1 MRKVVAFSKVALL
14 TRVSVACVLAASVSA
29 CGTDSVRLAEN
40 PFSNPFASSTATK
53 RVADPASTGSISKA
67 VTGSTGTGLLGSS
80 VTSAPLAA
88 VPAAV
93 KPLASA
99 PASSIRTAAAATVT
113 PRPPASLASPVTT
126 GSLAKG
132 SAAVSSVAGWSASG
146 GTPVTLAHGESVD
159 TLSGRYGVPAA
170 AILGANGLPKGA
182 SITPG
187 TKVIIPVYNASA
199 KAGGQQVAQ
208 ASSFSSDMA
217 RNTPPAPITSAVEG
231 AKEKARLA
239 AEAKAKSETQARV
252 DAAEA
257 RAAAA
262 EARAK
267 ADQQA
272 RLAAEERAGA
282 SAKAKTATDSTSK
295 AQALKAAAE
304 AKTKS
309 DAAARVATD
318 LKAREKLAEAK
329 AKAAE
334 ARTAE
339 AKATEAKTTEAKTR
353 TVEAKPAATKASIA
367 DAAAAKAKLATEAK
381 AKAEEKLKVAAEAKA
396 KAEAKAL
403 ADAKTKQGAKVASV
417 PAPAP
422 AEEPKTTASV
432 AREEPAPKAATA
444 DFRWPARGRVI
455 TGFSG
460 KGGNEGINI
469 AVPEG
474 TPVKA
479 AEGGTVAYS
488 GNELKGYGNLVLI
501 RHDNGYVSAYAH
513 NGDINVKRGEK
524 VTRGQTIA
532 KSGQSG
538 NVSSPQLHFE
548 LRKGSSP
555 VDPMPYLDN

>member
-1 MRKVVAFSKVALL
+1 MRKVVAFSRVALL
-14 TRVSVACVLAASVSA
+14 TRVSIACVLAASVSA
-29 CGTDSVRLAEN
+29 CGSDSVRLTEN
-40 PFSNPFASSTATK
+40 PFSNPFASSTATA
-53 RVADPASTGSISKA
+53 RTADPATTGSISKTTA
-67 VTGSTGTGLLGSS
+67 VTGSTGTGLLGGSA
-80 VTSAPLAA
+80 VTSAPLAP
-88 VPAAV
+88 VAATAA

-99 PASSIRTAAAATVT
+99 T
-113 PRPPASLASPVTT
+113 PRPPATLASPVTT
-126 GSLAKG
+126 GSLAKTTATVG
-132 SAAVSSVAGWSASG
+132 SVAGWSASG

-170 AILGANGLPKGA
+170 AILAANGLPKG
-182 SITPG
+182 SSVTPG
-187 TKVIIPVYNASA
+187 TKIIIPVYNAAS

-282 SAKAKTATDSTSK
+282 SARAKTATDSASK
-295 AQALKAAAE
+295 AQALKAAAD
-304 AKTKS
+304 AKAKS
-309 DAAARVATD
+309 DAAAKVAAD

-329 AKAAE
+329 VKAAE
-334 ARTAE
+334 AKAKPVE
-339 AKATEAKTTEAKTR
+339 AKAVTTD
-353 TVEAKPAATKASIA
+353 AT
-367 DAAAAKAKLATEAK
+367 AAKAKLAAEAK
-381 AKAEEKLKVAAEAKA
+381 AKAKADEKLKATAEAKA

-403 ADAKTKQGAKVASV
+403 ADAKAKQGAKVASAPVAV
-417 PAPAP
+417 PV
-422 AEEPKTTASV
+422 EEPKTTASV
-432 AREEPAPKAATA
+432 AKEEPAKAPTA

-524 VTRGQTIA
+524 VSRGQVIA

-538 NVSSPQLHFE
+538 NVSSPQIHFE

-555 VDPMPYLDN
+555 VDPMPYLEN

>member
-309 DAAARVATD
+309 DAAARVAAD
-318 LKAREKLAEAK
+318 LKAKEKLAEAK

-334 ARTAE
+334 ARTAV
-339 AKATEAKTTEAKTR
+339 AKATEAKTR